1 MFHDACTSP
10 VPTSTYAT
18 LSFENETNR
27 RQQCLHRQA
36 SKACGTRYPGKN
48 QFYEN
53 SAVHV
58 FHPGVHFCAG
68 IKISLGGFRHAQT
81 ISYERPVS
89 NLVSLPRARGFAS
102 AAFSGRI
109 GPLWSPGNTG
119 LCAATMS
126 GRGISVDTGI
136 LGLCR

>member
-48 QFYEN
+48 QFSEN

-68 IKISLGGFRHAQT
+68 IKISLGGFVMRKLFLTKGLFLTLLVFLVPAASRAQL
-81 ISYERPVS
+81 SVGVS
-89 NLVSLPRARGFAS
+89 VRF
-102 AAFSGRI
+102 
-109 GPLWSPGNTG
+109 GPP
-119 LCAATMS
+119 A
-126 GRGISVDTGI
+126 IPI
-136 LGLCR
+136 

>member
-68 IKISLGGFRHAQT
+68 IKISLGGFVMRKLILTKALFLTLLVFLVPAASRAQLSVGVSVRFGPPA
-81 ISYERPVS
+81 IPVY
-89 NLVSLPRARGFAS
+89 VQP
-102 AAFSGRI
+102 
-109 GPLWSPGNTG
+109 
-119 LCAATMS
+119 
-126 GRGISVDTGI
+126 
-136 LGLCR
+136 